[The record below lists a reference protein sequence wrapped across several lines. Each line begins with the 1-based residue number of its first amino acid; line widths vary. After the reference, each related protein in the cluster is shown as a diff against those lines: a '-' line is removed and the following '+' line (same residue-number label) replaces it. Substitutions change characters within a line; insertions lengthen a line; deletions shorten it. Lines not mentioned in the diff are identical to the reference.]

1 MDPLIN
7 LPQNN
12 NVPSP
17 ADLEVIKTLFGDSEN
32 IAKTLNWKQILVPAI
47 FFIVLSLPFVDS
59 LIRNNIVDNNV
70 LILVI
75 KTIILIAVLIFF
87 QLAVKK

>member
-17 ADLEVIKTLFGDSEN
+17 ADLEVIKTLFGDGEN
-32 IAKTLNWKQILVPAI
+32 IAKTLNWKQILVPTI
-47 FFIVLSLPFVDS
+47 FFVVLSLPFVNS
-59 LIRNNIVDNNV
+59 LIQNNITNNSM
-70 LILVI
+70 LILLI
-75 KTIILIAVLIFF
+75 KTIILIAVLIIF
-87 QLAVKK
+87 QLVVKQ